1 MFTSAAVA
9 LPLKKRVMR
18 GRRLVLVDIENVV
31 GGAVML
37 VEQAAN
43 AHVAIAE
50 AVSLVG
56 GEQVV
61 IGTSHFGVMAT
72 GLGWRGPR
80 ILARSGRNG
89 ADMALLEVLTEE
101 HVEERF
107 DEVVLVSGDG
117 IFSEAV
123 AALGT
128 AGVNVTVVALAGHC
142 SKRLRMAASCTV
154 FLNYGAAEV
163 DGAA

>member
-1 MFTSAAVA
+1 MFTSEAVA
-9 LPLKKRVMR
+9 LPAKKRVLR
-18 GRRLVLVDIENVV
+18 GRSLVLVDIENVV

-37 VEQAAN
+37 VEQAIN

-56 GEQVV
+56 GEHVV
-61 IGTSHFGVMAT
+61 IGTSHVGVMAT

-89 ADMALLEVLTEE
+89 ADMALLEVLKEE

-123 AALGT
+123 AALET
-128 AGVNVTVVALAGHC
+128 AGVNVTVVALAGRC
-142 SKRLRMAASCTV
+142 SKRLRMAASRTV

-163 DGAA
+163 NGAA